1 MYPGYTVLTF
11 GLKGVVGEEQRQGV
25 KRGECDSLPETASVS
40 LECLGS
46 QTSTED
52 TVAWAHKGK

>member
-25 KRGECDSLPETASVS
+25 KRGESASADSLPETASVS

-46 QTSTED
+46 
-52 TVAWAHKGK
+52 